1 MRRGQ
6 RLQATLAIPDR
17 PRNGVSSASLQ
28 PDQGI
33 RERWEVGAY
42 AEAATSALETYG
54 PEIMS
59 FLVAVTRDEA
69 SADDAFSLFCLA
81 FWAAL
86 PRFRW
91 QSSLRTWL
99 YALARSALGRLARQR
114 AVKRR
119 EVTFSPELEAVMV
132 AVRSSRAFSTD
143 RQDRLARLR
152 ESLSPEDH
160 MLVVLRVGRDLPW
173 TDVARIMSGEDEPTP
188 EELERVT
195 AALRKRWQRLKEEL
209 RRELDRER
217 G

>member
-1 MRRGQ
+1 MR
-6 RLQATLAIPDR
+6 
-17 PRNGVSSASLQ
+17 
-28 PDQGI
+28 I
-33 RERWEVGAY
+33 REG
-42 AEAATSALETYG
+42 
-54 PEIMS
+54 
-59 FLVAVTRDEA
+59 
-69 SADDAFSLFCLA
+69 
-81 FWAAL
+81 
-86 PRFRW
+86 
-91 QSSLRTWL
+91 
-99 YALARSALGRLARQR
+99 
-114 AVKRR
+114 
-119 EVTFSPELEAVMV
+119 
-132 AVRSSRAFSTD
+132 AFSTD